1 MVKSNYLFDEYNKEL
16 NKHNDEITSLEN
28 DIRRIKD
35 KIVELSTKY
44 KDFVKNG
51 NEEQA
56 DTLFNEIE
64 ILEDS
69 KAKSLKRLSTKNE
82 LLESLKMEKLR
93 ELLLNRKTLP
103 SLYDDEKSKAMNK
116 LDKAIAQFNIVLD
129 EINSLNEEYAKDM
142 HRFDSWIDRY
152 NMKKDDVFRKEYGRI
167 IALYIENDLISPN
180 IIRFNEN
187 KKLEV
192 VK

>member
-1 MVKSNYLFDEYNKEL
+1 MKSNYLFDEYNKEL
-16 NKHNDEITSLEN
+16 NKHNDEINLLEN

>member
-1 MVKSNYLFDEYNKEL
+1 MKSNYLFDEYNKEL
-16 NKHNDEITSLEN
+16 NKHNDEINLLEN

-56 DTLFNEIE
+56 DALFDEIE

-142 HRFDSWIDRY
+142 HKFDSWIDRY

>member
-1 MVKSNYLFDEYNKEL
+1 MKSNYLFDEYNKEL
-16 NKHNDEITSLEN
+16 NKHNDEITLLEN

-103 SLYDDEKSKAMNK
+103 SLYEDEKLKAMNK

-142 HRFDSWIDRY
+142 HKFDSWIDRY

>member
-1 MVKSNYLFDEYNKEL
+1 VKSNYLFDEYNKEL
-16 NKHNDEITSLEN
+16 NKHNDEINLLEN

-56 DTLFNEIE
+56 DALFNEIE

-69 KAKSLKRLSTKNE
+69 KAKSLKRLSTKKE

-142 HRFDSWIDRY
+142 HKFDSWIDRY

>member
-16 NKHNDEITSLEN
+16 NKHNDEINLLEN

-56 DTLFNEIE
+56 DALFNEIE

-142 HRFDSWIDRY
+142 HKFDSWIDRY

>member
-1 MVKSNYLFDEYNKEL
+1 MKSNYLFDEYNKEL
-16 NKHNDEITSLEN
+16 NKHNDEINLLEN

-56 DTLFNEIE
+56 DALFNEIE

-69 KAKSLKRLSTKNE
+69 KAKSLKRLSTKKE

-142 HRFDSWIDRY
+142 HKFDSWIDRY

>member
-1 MVKSNYLFDEYNKEL
+1 MKSNYLFDEYNKEL
-16 NKHNDEITSLEN
+16 NKHNDEINLLEN

-56 DTLFNEIE
+56 DALFNEIE

-142 HRFDSWIDRY
+142 HKFDSWIDRY
-152 NMKKDDVFRKEYGRI
+152 NMKKDNVFRKEYGRI

>member
-16 NKHNDEITSLEN
+16 NKHNDEITLLEN
-28 DIRRIKD
+28 DITRIKD

-56 DTLFNEIE
+56 DALFDEIE

-69 KAKSLKRLSTKNE
+69 KTKSLKRLSTKNE
-82 LLESLKMEKLR
+82 LLESLKKEKLR

-142 HRFDSWIDRY
+142 LKFDSWIDRY
-152 NMKKDDVFRKEYGRI
+152 NMKKDDVFRKEYGRV

-180 IIRFNEN
+180 IIRFDEN

>member
-16 NKHNDEITSLEN
+16 NKHNDEINLLEN

-103 SLYDDEKSKAMNK
+103 SLYGDEKSKAMNK

-142 HRFDSWIDRY
+142 HKFDSWIDRY

>member
-1 MVKSNYLFDEYNKEL
+1 MKSNYLFDEYNKEL
-16 NKHNDEITSLEN
+16 NKHNDEINLLEN

-56 DTLFNEIE
+56 DALFNEIE

-142 HRFDSWIDRY
+142 HKFDSWIDRY

>member
-142 HRFDSWIDRY
+142 HKFDSWIDRY